1 MGVGPLRV
9 RSVDERGIVV
19 SGQGDRAVD
28 VLFDDRRVWSFW
40 VRRDTERDRLGRRLA
55 PWPAP
60 LRRFLDGSTRVVVRE
75 PGAEVSY
82 FDQEISFGDGR
93 GRISVVNERGV
104 ELGFDK
110 SGKLV
115 PTFETRGRRDIAAL
129 VTATRAVLDA
139 LASAGVQPFL
149 GYGTLLGAVR
159 EGAVLGHDSDADVC
173 YVSEHE
179 DPVDVARE
187 SFRLQRELGRLGF
200 ETSRYSG
207 AAFRVDVAEG
217 DGVVRGLDVFGGFLS
232 GGRLYLMGEIGVEFE
247 RSWIHPLTTC
257 RLEGVEMPVPARP
270 ERLLE
275 VTYGPG
281 WRVPD
286 PAFQFSTPARTVRAF
301 NDWFRGLS
309 PNARLWQ
316 RRYSGNVHELS
327 GRRRPSDAARRASRV
342 ARRLGAPVLDV
353 GAGRGAD
360 SLWLARK
367 GHRVT
372 AYDYAAE
379 KGLAA
384 VAGVA
389 RKEGLALEVRRLN
402 LTDWRSVFGEGALL
416 AHSPGPRVVLAR
428 HVLDATDTQGRQG
441 FARWCA
447 MALRDGGTMVA
458 DFHVGEQSQDLEWTM
473 SEVDPHQLAQWLTD
487 SGAKRVTHTEFE
499 HAKRP
504 TVRLVGEW

>member
-1 MGVGPLRV
+1 MQVRPLRV

-40 VRRDTERDRLGRRLA
+40 VRRDTEPDRLGRRLA
-55 PWPAP
+55 PWPTP
-60 LRRFLDGSTRVVVRE
+60 LRRFLDGTARVVVRE
-75 PGAEVSY
+75 PGSPVSH
-82 FDQEISFGDGR
+82 FDEEISFGDGR
-93 GRISVVNERGV
+93 GRIRVVNGRGV

-115 PTFETRGRRDIAAL
+115 PTFETRERGDIVAL
-129 VTATRAVLDA
+129 VSATRSVLDA
-139 LASAGVQPFL
+139 LASAGVRPFL

-173 YVSEHE
+173 YVSDHE
-179 DPVDVARE
+179 NPVDVARE

-247 RSWIHPLTTC
+247 RTWIHPLTTC

-270 ERLLE
+270 EKLLE

-281 WRVPD
+281 WQTPD
-286 PAFQFSTPARTVRAF
+286 PAFQFSTPSRTTRAF

-309 PNARLWQ
+309 PNSRLWQ
-316 RRYSGNVHELS
+316 RRYARHVHQLPR
-327 GRRRPSDAARRASRV
+327 RRRPSEAARRAGQE
-342 ARRLGAPVLDV
+342 AHRLGAPVLDV

-360 SLWLARK
+360 SLWLARR
-367 GHRVT
+367 GHQVI

-384 VAGVA
+384 AAAAA
-389 RKEGLALEVRRLN
+389 REERLALEVRPLN
-402 LTDWRSVFGEGALL
+402 LTDWRSVLCEGARL
-416 AHSPGPRVVLAR
+416 AHSPGPRVVLAQ
-428 HVLDATDTQGRQG
+428 HVLDATDTQGRRG

-447 MALRDGGTMVA
+447 MALREGGTLVA
-458 DFHVGEQSQDLEWTM
+458 EFHVGDRTEELEWSI
-473 SEVDPHQLAQWLTD
+473 SEVDPHQLAESLTE
-487 SGAKRVTHTEFE
+487 SGARSITHTEFE
-499 HAKRP
+499 RAGRP
-504 TVRLVGEW
+504 TVRLVAEW